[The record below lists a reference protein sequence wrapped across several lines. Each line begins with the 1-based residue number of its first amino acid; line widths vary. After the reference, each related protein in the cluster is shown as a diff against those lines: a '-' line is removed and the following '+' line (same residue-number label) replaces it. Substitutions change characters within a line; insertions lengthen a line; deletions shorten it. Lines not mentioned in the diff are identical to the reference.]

1 MNIFDARD
9 ALLMSGI
16 FNSFFTSSSVV
27 VLQKKLFSY
36 FFKIGFDAT
45 IDIAIEIVFS
55 F

>member
-1 MNIFDARD
+1 MDISDARD

-27 VLQKKLFSY
+27 VLQKKLFLY
-36 FFKIGFDAT
+36 FFKIGFDAR
-45 IDIAIEIVFS
+45 IDTALEIVFS